1 MIKAENIIKRYGK
14 INVVD
19 HFSIQV
25 NKGEMVG
32 LFGPNGS
39 GKTTTL
45 QVLQAL
51 ISKNKGEIEIFGKPM
66 TSLSYE
72 TKRKIGYVPEEI
84 CLFGDLS
91 VYENIDYFCSLYI
104 KDKKKREELVEEVI
118 KDMGIFDFW
127 KFYPYQLNQ
136 GLLRKVNMACGIVHK
151 PEILFLDEPMEGV
164 DIQSSRALID
174 RIIRFHQD
182 GMTIIYATHNAEE
195 VEALSGKIYMMDK
208 GKCLVSGTEKEL
220 KEMIGIQEKISIEAY
235 HISEQVLEELRR
247 LPHVCD
253 INYHGNQLTLKSQNR
268 KHNLLNIV
276 NFLQENEVSMG
287 SVYSERPTLNDVF
300 LEITGKEYERRE
312 DI

>member
-14 INVVD
+14 INAVD

-136 GLLRKVNMACGIVHK
+136 GLLRKVNMACGIAHK

-195 VEALSGKIYMMDK
+195 VEALSGRIYMMDK

-235 HISEQVLEELRR
+235 TQ
-247 LPHVCD
+247 
-253 INYHGNQLTLKSQNR
+253 
-268 KHNLLNIV
+268 
-276 NFLQENEVSMG
+276 
-287 SVYSERPTLNDVF
+287 
-300 LEITGKEYERRE
+300 
-312 DI
+312 

>member
-1 MIKAENIIKRYGK
+1 M
-14 INVVD
+14 
-19 HFSIQV
+19 
-25 NKGEMVG
+25 
-32 LFGPNGS
+32 
-39 GKTTTL
+39 
-45 QVLQAL
+45 
-51 ISKNKGEIEIFGKPM
+51 
-66 TSLSYE
+66 
-72 TKRKIGYVPEEI
+72 
-84 CLFGDLS
+84 
-91 VYENIDYFCSLYI
+91 YENIDYFCSLYI

-136 GLLRKVNMACGIVHK
+136 GLLRKVNMACGIAHK

-195 VEALSGKIYMMDK
+195 VEALSGRIYMMDK

-268 KHNLLNIV
+268 KHNLLNIL

-312 DI
+312 GI

>member
-14 INVVD
+14 INAVD

-136 GLLRKVNMACGIVHK
+136 GLLRKVNMACGIAHK

-195 VEALSGKIYMMDK
+195 VEALS
-208 GKCLVSGTEKEL
+208 
-220 KEMIGIQEKISIEAY
+220 
-235 HISEQVLEELRR
+235 
-247 LPHVCD
+247 
-253 INYHGNQLTLKSQNR
+253 
-268 KHNLLNIV
+268 
-276 NFLQENEVSMG
+276 
-287 SVYSERPTLNDVF
+287 
-300 LEITGKEYERRE
+300 
-312 DI
+312 

>member
-14 INVVD
+14 INAVD

-136 GLLRKVNMACGIVHK
+136 GLLRKVNMACGIAHK

-195 VEALSGKIYMMDK
+195 VEALSGRIYMMDK

-253 INYHGNQLTLKSQNR
+253 INIL
-268 KHNLLNIV
+268 

-312 DI
+312 GI